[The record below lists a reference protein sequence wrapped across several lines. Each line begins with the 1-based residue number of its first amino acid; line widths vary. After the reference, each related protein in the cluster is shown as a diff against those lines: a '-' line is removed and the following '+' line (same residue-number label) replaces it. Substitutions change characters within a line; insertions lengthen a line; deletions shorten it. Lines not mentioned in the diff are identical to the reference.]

1 MYKLFKLDCFTI
13 VEGARVNRKVFIN
26 PRYVVSIEESLKITK
41 IVTTTN
47 EYYTMMKGDM
57 VQEALANVERINSM
71 MIMRN

>member
-26 PRYVVSIEESLKITK
+26 PRYVVSIEESLNITK